1 MKEQTT
7 GSSITENQT
16 LEGAFSQ
23 LEAVIAKLEAEDISL
38 EESFQAY
45 REGMELLQFCNASI
59 DAVEKKVLKLNEDG
73 ELDEF

>member
-1 MKEQTT
+1 MAAAKKKQK
-7 GSSITENQT
+7 NLT
-16 LEGAFSQ
+16 LEEAFLQ
-23 LEAVIAKLEAEDISL
+23 LETVIGHLEEEEISL
-38 EESFQAY
+38 EDAFSAY